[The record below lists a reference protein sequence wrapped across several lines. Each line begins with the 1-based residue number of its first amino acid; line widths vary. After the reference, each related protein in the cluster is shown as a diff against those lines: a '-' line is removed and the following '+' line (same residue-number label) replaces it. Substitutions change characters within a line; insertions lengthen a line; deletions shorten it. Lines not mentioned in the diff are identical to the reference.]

1 MAAASSTRSPATSVS
16 SAASRN
22 ASPWAWPWIVSDFA
36 HSHANNH
43 RTCKNTHESVHTVG
57 LHDGHYFKHEWPQV
71 SLSLIISSCLV
82 SLSCPK
88 LIEFVIN
95 RKIIQNRSVWTSTSD
110 IWTPLYWITNA
121 ALLFKYTNACWQRRY
136 INPMQT
142 EVLSLG
148 FLFIYVYT
156 PHICTAHVQTT
167 FLLPLSL
174 PLSLYSI
181 MFYGCLLFLL
191 WSLPDALTHS
201 VTAILHCKIITFV
214 FQ

>member
-36 HSHANNH
+36 HSHANTIQNH
-43 RTCKNTHESVHTVG
+43 WTCKNTHRQMKTHQSVHTVG
-57 LHDGHYFKHEWPQV
+57 LHDGHYDFKHEWPQV

-88 LIEFVIN
+88 LTEFVIN
-95 RKIIQNRSVWTSTSD
+95 MKIIQTSD
-110 IWTPLYWITNA
+110 IWTPLYQITSA
-121 ALLFKYTNACWQRRY
+121 ALLFTYTNACWQRRY

-148 FLFIYVYT
+148 FPFIYVYT
-156 PHICTAHVQTT
+156 PHICTAHVQPKPHFF
-167 FLLPLSL
+167 FLCHSPSLSTL
-174 PLSLYSI
+174 
-181 MFYGCLLFLL
+181 
-191 WSLPDALTHS
+191 
-201 VTAILHCKIITFV
+201 
-214 FQ
+214 